1 MTFKKSAFANEAAK
15 SIVFRMVLQPK
26 IRKITIIFYLQTIS
40 QFSFNFYGISWIS
53 TPFWAPKY
61 NPKPFKN
68 RFWELLATIWHRF
81 GAARS
86 NLDGFW
92 APWARFFIDLAF
104 IFEWIERGFC
114 KQSLDEQY
122 ALVAALH
129 MALLLS
135 HGMFLTVIWC
145 GGVRI
150 APPPPPK
157 GARRARC

>member
-1 MTFKKSAFANEAAK
+1 MRPNCTYITPTQTHITAHRISAPHAHT
-15 SIVFRMVLQPK
+15 P
-26 IRKITIIFYLQTIS
+26 IS
-40 QFSFNFYGISWIS
+40 KLGGGGVPPWGPSMES
-53 TPFWAPKY
+53 P
-61 NPKPFKN
+61 KN

-92 APWARFFIDLAF
+92 TPWARFFIDLAF

-122 ALVAALH
+122 ALVAALN

-135 HGMFLTVIWC
+135 HCIFSLTS
-145 GGVRI
+145 
-150 APPPPPK
+150 
-157 GARRARC
+157 GAAGCASRLRRLPNGECTAC